1 MPTASGNDSNAGSS
15 AAPIAISQAS
25 HSSTAPLPE
34 PLRALVNLRIK
45 ADSALNHPALEQ
57 ELENGVLG
65 PQSAIVLESLQATL
79 ECAATWR
86 ARLQDTTGRTSKRS
100 NEEEARGEF
109 VEAWCRSR
117 IGESLQGFSRAG
129 ELLGLPDPPTLDQ
142 VPSVTRPKQGVLPLE
157 LGTVPG
163 WVGEMLA
170 EWARTQTTL
179 CFSSLLRP
187 GGNEVVEEDKLAE
200 MLDMACRRNV
210 QALFTPVDPN
220 FAPEESSSSARTVM
234 GNARLIRDMSTLL
247 PFTSSASLWNRRIAW
262 ATHVADITFIE
273 ASMSANRLV
282 DAASAAAAILQ
293 DPKTTNERRNEV
305 RHVLEH
311 TIQHLVP
318 FEKKQGTA
326 LLTLGRVMLEAVG
339 SMYLD
344 RDEAFSV
351 QRRKME
357 DAVLQE
363 GKEPEL
369 AEGERVEVPEN
380 DLVRE
385 TRQVFIRGEFHPR
398 PESGSREPP
407 VLILLILAFLAS
419 GLFENAY
426 ASFLRTP
433 TKARQNKKEEQR
445 LLRRLEATYCDLE
458 ELDNHTP
465 EVVQLKSERVARAL
479 WINDRLLSLGDDAD
493 DDSDLDDAD
502 EDSDGEMITRRF
514 GQSTI

>member
-57 ELENGVLG
+57 ELKNGVLG
-65 PQSAIVLESLQATL
+65 PQFAIVLESLQATL
-79 ECAATWR
+79 KCAATWR
-86 ARLQDTTGRTSKRS
+86 ARLQDSTGRTSKRS

-117 IGESLQGFSRAG
+117 IGEYDSSLPEELPIQLERSLQGYRRAG
-129 ELLGLPDPPTLDQ
+129 ELLRLPNPPTLDQ

-157 LGTVPG
+157 LETVPG

-187 GGNEVVEEDKLAE
+187 GGNEVVEEDKLAD
-200 MLDMACRRNV
+200 LLNMACRRNV
-210 QALFTPVDPN
+210 QALFTPVDPGS
-220 FAPEESSSSARTVM
+220 ASEESSFSAGTVM

-247 PFTSSASLWNRRIAW
+247 PFTSSASLWTRRIAW

-282 DAASAAAAILQ
+282 DAASVAAAILQ

-339 SMYLD
+339 SMYLG

-357 DAVLQE
+357 NAVLQE
-363 GKEPEL
+363 GKEPGL

-385 TRQVFIRGEFHPR
+385 TRQVFIR
-398 PESGSREPP
+398 
-407 VLILLILAFLAS
+407 AS

-502 EDSDGEMITRRF
+502 EDSDEEMITRRF